1 MAISTV
7 RWRWAASRLRYD
19 VDDERKA
26 QMMDVAVLVKQ
37 VPDTYSERRLRESDW
52 VLDREASDAVIDEI
66 DSKGVEIGLQL
77 TEAHGGTV
85 TVVTMGPARATET
98 LRKALAMG
106 AHKAVHVL
114 DDAFAGSD
122 ALQTSAALAAALAT
136 LHVDLIITGNEATD
150 GRTASMPAM
159 LAERLGLPAVTSV
172 VSVEIDGATLSA
184 ERVVE
189 GGSAKVSATLPAVI
203 SVNEKIGE
211 PRYPNFKG
219 IMAAKSKPVSTFS
232 AADLGLDPA
241 TLGLANAS
249 SQVVSGAPRPQ
260 KSGGE
265 KLTDDGSGGDRI
277 AEFLVA
283 QRLV

>member
-1 MAISTV
+1 
-7 RWRWAASRLRYD
+7 
-19 VDDERKA
+19 
-26 QMMDVAVLVKQ
+26 MDIAVLVKQ
-37 VPDTYSERRLRESDW
+37 VPDTYSERKLRPSDW
-52 VLDREASDAVIDEI
+52 ILDREAADAVIDEI

-77 TEAHGGTV
+77 TEKHGGEV

-106 AHKAVHVL
+106 AHKAVHIT
-114 DDAFAGSD
+114 DDALAGSD
-122 ALQTSAALAAALAT
+122 ALQTSAALAAGLRSGGF
-136 LHVDLIITGNEATD
+136 DLIITGNEATD

-172 VSVEIDGATLSA
+172 VSLEIDGSTVSA

-189 GGSAKVSATLPAVI
+189 GGAARVRASLPAVV
-203 SVNEKIGE
+203 SMNEKIGE

-219 IMAAKSKPVSTFS
+219 IMAAKKKPVSTLS

-241 TLGLANAS
+241 GLGAANAS
-249 SQVVSGAPRPQ
+249 TVVVSGAPRPQ
-260 KSGGE
+260 KSAGE
-265 KLTDDGSGGDRI
+265 KVVDDGSGGDQV

-283 QRLV
+283 QRLI

>member
-1 MAISTV
+1 MEI
-7 RWRWAASRLRYD
+7 
-19 VDDERKA
+19 
-26 QMMDVAVLVKQ
+26 AVLVKQ
-37 VPDTYSERRLRESDW
+37 VPDTYSERKLRESDW
-52 VLDREASDAVIDEI
+52 LLDREGADAVIDEI

-77 TEAHGGTV
+77 VEAHGGAV
-85 TVVTMGPARATET
+85 TVVTMGPARAGET

-114 DDAFAGSD
+114 DDDLAGSG
-122 ALQTSAALAAALAT
+122 ALQTSAALAAALRT
-136 LHVDLIITGNEATD
+136 LNPDLIITGNEASD
-150 GRTASMPAM
+150 GRTAAMPAM

-172 VSVEIDGATLSA
+172 VSVDVEGSTLSA

-189 GGSAKVSATLPAVI
+189 GGSAKLTATLPAVV

-219 IMAAKSKPVSTFS
+219 IMAAKSKPVTTLS
-232 AADLGLDPA
+232 AADLGLDPS

-249 SQVVSGAPRPQ
+249 TQVVSGAPRPQ
-260 KSGGE
+260 KLAGE
-265 KLTDDGSGGDRI
+265 KIVDDGSGGNRI